1 MGLLEDISRF
11 LETRLE
17 EFIRANPQM
26 ELQVLDDQLRSQEA
40 EVNRLILDFRSQEK
54 TFQERILAIG
64 EDIKLWYG
72 RAQKATE
79 AKRPDLANAAKE
91 REAALLR
98 QGNEVWAQMEL
109 IRQRLRQTVE
119 LQAQIQQRRQEIKL
133 KIAQN
138 AEANRQNPQTQKAAQ
153 SSSWNSSSWQN
164 LNPPPSANSE
174 DPLEAQFRRWEMDE
188 ELENLKRKMNR

>member
-26 ELQVLDDQLRSQEA
+26 ELQVLDDQLRSQES
-40 EVNRLILDFRSQEK
+40 EVNRLILDFRNQEK
-54 TFQERILAIG
+54 KLQEQILAIG

-72 RAQKATE
+72 RAQKATA
-79 AKRPDLANAAKE
+79 AKRPDLASAAKE

-109 IRQRLRQTVE
+109 FRQRLRQTVE
-119 LQAQIQQRRQEIKL
+119 LQGQIQQRRQEVKL

-138 AEANRQNPQTQKAAQ
+138 AEANRQNPQAQTATQ
-153 SSSWNSSSWQN
+153 SSSWDSSSWQN
-164 LNPPPSANSE
+164 LNPPPSSNSE

>member
-40 EVNRLILDFRSQEK
+40 EVGKLILDFGNQEK
-54 TFQERILAIG
+54 KLQEQILAIG
-64 EDIKLWYG
+64 EDIKIWYG
-72 RAQKATE
+72 RAQKAT
-79 AKRPDLANAAKE
+79 ASKRLDLATAAKE

-98 QGNEVWAQMEL
+98 QGNQVWGQMEL
-109 IRQRLRQTVE
+109 IRQRLSQTVE
-119 LQAQIQQRRQEIKL
+119 LQSQIQQRRQEVKQ

-138 AEANRQNPQTQKAAQ
+138 AEANRQNPQPKSTTNPN
-153 SSSWNSSSWQN
+153 WNSSSWQN
-164 LNPPPSANSE
+164 LNPPPAANSD
-174 DPLEAQFRRWEMDE
+174 DPLEAQFQRWEMDE
-188 ELENLKRKMNR
+188 ELESLKRKMNR